1 MQLKVKFMK
10 QIATNVEQGIEQNIC
25 NIIYSSMSMESGE
38 DGYHNKVNII
48 VNSHSCQDSQ
58 VCTKL
63 HDFHSQIYKKVL
75 ISTGDTAPLI

>member
-58 VCTKL
+58 CAQNCMIFIRKFTKR
-63 HDFHSQIYKKVL
+63 F
-75 ISTGDTAPLI
+75 